1 MSKKV
6 LSVILAITF
15 VVALLCVGAFT
26 ASADEAVHT
35 GDQVKYIFS
44 VAPLS
49 DVGGLTVNS
58 TYDASVLTY
67 VSSDYVYSEGMG
79 AVNDFNAGAVN
90 WNDTFAQGL
99 ETNNTDIFAI
109 TFNGTAYGD
118 VSSRGLSSNCIELFD
133 VNAIDIPGD
142 FNSLVTARVEVIHN
156 HESDTESSNT
166 ETETE
171 KDTTT
176 EKDATTDT
184 EKYTDTNTDVSSATS
199 SSASSNVSSNTS
211 SSKKDTPDTSKPTS
225 SSITSSSN
233 TSSKVTSGSSSTTNS
248 SSKPATSSNS
258 SKNNSSSVATVKTAG
273 TVAIISLVIVLMAA
287 AAIVFFSK
295 KNSVN

>member
-49 DVGGLTVNS
+49 NVGGLTVNS

-79 AVNDFNAGAVN
+79 AVNDLNAGAVN

-109 TFNGTAYGD
+109 TFNVTADGD
-118 VSSRGLSSNCIELFD
+118 VSSLGLSSNCIELFD

-171 KDTTT
+171 KDT
-176 EKDATTDT
+176 TTDT

>member
-109 TFNGTAYGD
+109 TFNVTADGD
-118 VSSRGLSSNCIELFD
+118 VSSLGLSSNCIELFD

-156 HESDTESSNT
+156 HESDT
-166 ETETE
+166 
-171 KDTTT
+171 
-176 EKDATTDT
+176 ATDT

>member
-26 ASADEAVHT
+26 ASADEGVHT

-109 TFNGTAYGD
+109 TFNVTADGD
-118 VSSRGLSSNCIELFD
+118 VSSLGLSSNCIELFD

-156 HESDTESSNT
+156 HESDTESSN
-166 ETETE
+166 TETE